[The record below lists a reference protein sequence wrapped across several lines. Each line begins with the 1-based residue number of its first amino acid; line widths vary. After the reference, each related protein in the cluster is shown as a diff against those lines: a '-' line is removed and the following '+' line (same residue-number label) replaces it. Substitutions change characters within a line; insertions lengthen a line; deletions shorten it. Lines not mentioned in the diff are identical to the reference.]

1 MAGNTNLK
9 CFILG
14 FHFWIS
20 TTTTQAKTEN
30 NHNTDKIKQYTN
42 LELWLIKE
50 ETGVMMKGKKETVR
64 WFGQTSVGVIAYLA
78 SVGFFR
84 SDTFETNLP

>member
-1 MAGNTNLK
+1 MAPKGFLSPFSSSSMAGNTNLK

-50 ETGVMMKGKKETVR
+50 ETGVMMKGKKE
-64 WFGQTSVGVIAYLA
+64 
-78 SVGFFR
+78 
-84 SDTFETNLP
+84 N